1 MKITK
6 NRYLAAFVVVVLL
19 LAVVRL
25 VFPSVA
31 KSTTEEPHVVAATDT
46 QSSDSEAQAMPVV
59 QPGRFFNAQGQVVKH
74 RINSVPTCS
83 LRLPTAMG

>member
-19 LAVVRL
+19 LALVRL

-31 KSTTEEPHVVAATDT
+31 KSTAEEPHVVAATDT
-46 QSSDSEAQAMPVV
+46 LSSD
-59 QPGRFFNAQGQVVKH
+59 
-74 RINSVPTCS
+74 
-83 LRLPTAMG
+83 